1 MTKRYNNIKNINRMN
16 NNKKKIQL
24 YTTQEVAD
32 ILRVSRRTVYRLIK
46 SGKLK
51 AVMIGQWRIKAEDL
65 DKFLDSR

>member
-1 MTKRYNNIKNINRMN
+1 MN

-24 YTTQEVAD
+24 YTTQEIAD

-51 AVMIGQWRIKAEDL
+51 AVMIGQWRIKAEEL